1 MRTPKHALAIAAGCL
16 LLPAAPLPAQ
26 HDGPAS
32 DRFTLRDV
40 FELEWAADPQI
51 SPDGKRV
58 VFARSGF
65 DIMKDGQ
72 HSSLWVV
79 NSDGSDLRPLL
90 APGREASSPRWS
102 PDGGRLLYVSSVA
115 GRSEL
120 FVRWMDTGQE
130 TNLTQLAESPG
141 GLAWSPDGNWVAF
154 TMFVPEQTKP
164 FAELPSAPPGADWGP
179 PIKFIE
185 ALNYRADGAGYLRK
199 GHRHIFLLP
208 ALGGTPRQL
217 TDGPFDDGAPRW
229 APDGRALLF
238 SANRV
243 EGGEYDPNESEIYE
257 VTVPG
262 GAIRALTHHKGPD
275 GSPVISPDG
284 KLIAHTGFD
293 DRDQGYQVTHLYVM
307 NRDGSGSRML
317 AGTLDRD
324 VMDPLWSRDGQGL
337 FFQYDDNGDTRA
349 AYVTLGGALKP
360 VAANLGGL
368 SIDRPYGG
376 SSFSLAADGSIA
388 FTLAAPEHPAD
399 VAVARPGQPVQ
410 RLTRLND
417 DLFAAKQLGA
427 VEEIW
432 YRSGFDQRR
441 VQGWIV
447 KPPGFD
453 PQRKYPLIL
462 EIHGGPFANYGP
474 RFAAD
479 IQLYAAA
486 GYVVLY
492 TNPRGS
498 TGYGEEFG
506 NLIHHDYSDHDYDD
520 LMTGVDSV
528 IARGYVSADNLFV
541 TGGSGGGVLTAWIV
555 GHTNRFRAAVVAKPV
570 INWASFVLTADGLP
584 FFSRYWFPGVPWD
597 KQYLEQYGRRSPLS
611 YVGSVTTPT
620 MLVTGEVDWRTPSSE
635 AEQFYGALRLRHIP
649 TAMMRIPDAS
659 HEIWEKPSNLIAK
672 VAYIL
677 AWFEKY
683 RHE

>member
-1 MRTPKHALAIAAGCL
+1 MTLRRILACGAAACL
-16 LLPAAPLPAQ
+16 AAAPTRAQ
-26 HDGPAS
+26 TTQP

-40 FELEWAADPQI
+40 FELEWGADPQI

-72 HSSLWVV
+72 HSALWTV
-79 NSDGSDLRPLL
+79 NSDGSELRPLL
-90 APGREASSPRWS
+90 APGREAGSPRWS
-102 PDGGRLLYVSSVA
+102 PEGGRLLYVSSVD
-115 GRSEL
+115 GHSEL

-130 TNLTQLAESPG
+130 TNLTRLAESPG
-141 GLAWSPDGNWVAF
+141 GLAWSPDGAWVAF
-154 TMFVPEQTKP
+154 TMFVPEQGKP
-164 FAELPSAPPGADWGP
+164 FAELPAPPPGADWGP
-179 PIKFIE
+179 PIKFIDE
-185 ALNYRADGAGYLRK
+185 LNYRADGAGYLRK

-208 ALGGTPRQL
+208 AQGGTPRQL

-229 APDGRALLF
+229 APDGRALVF

-243 EGGEYDPNESEIYE
+243 AGGEYDPNEAEVYE
-257 VTVPG
+257 LTVPG
-262 GAIRALTHHKGPD
+262 GVVRALTQRKGPD
-275 GSPVISPDG
+275 GSPVVSPDG
-284 KLIAHTGFD
+284 KLIAYTGFD
-293 DRDQGYQVTHLYVM
+293 DRDQGYQVTHLYIM
-307 NRDGSGSRML
+307 NRDGSGSRLL

-324 VMDPLWSRDGQGL
+324 VVDPVWSRDGLGL
-337 FFQYDDNGDTRA
+337 FFQYDDRGDTRIA
-349 AYVTLGGALKP
+349 WVGLNGELKQ
-360 VAANLGGL
+360 VAAGAGGL

-376 SSFSLAADGSIA
+376 SSFSVAADGRVA
-388 FTLAAPEHPAD
+388 FTLASPEHPAD
-399 VAVARPGQPVQ
+399 IALARAGQPVQ

-417 DLFAAKQLGA
+417 DLFGAKQLGT

-432 YRSGFDQRR
+432 YPSGFDQRKI
-441 VQGWIV
+441 QGWIV

-453 PQRKYPLIL
+453 PRRKYSLVL

-474 RFAAD
+474 RFGAD

-506 NLIHHDYSDHDYDD
+506 NLIHHDYPDHDYDD

-528 IARGYVSADNLFV
+528 IARGYAAPDSLFV

-555 GHTNRFRAAVVAKPV
+555 GHTRRFRAAVVAKPV
-570 INWASFVLTADGLP
+570 INWSSFVLTADGLP
-584 FFSRYWFPGVPWD
+584 FFSRYWFAGVPWKKENFD
-597 KQYLEQYGRRSPLS
+597 QYASRSPLS
-611 YVGSVTTPT
+611 YVENVTTPT

-635 AEQFYGALRLRHIP
+635 AEQFYGALRLRHVP

-677 AWFEKY
+677 AWFDRY
-683 RHE
+683 RHPGAP

>member
-1 MRTPKHALAIAAGCL
+1 MILGRIFLCGTATCVAVA
-16 LLPAAPLPAQ
+16 PARAQTAQPPA
-26 HDGPAS
+26 

-51 SPDGKRV
+51 SPDGRRV

-72 HSSLWVV
+72 RSALWVV
-79 NSDGSDLRPLL
+79 NSDGSELRPLL
-90 APGREASSPRWS
+90 APGREAGTPRWS
-102 PDGGRLLYVSSVA
+102 PDGGRLLYVSSVE
-115 GRSEL
+115 GHSEL

-130 TNLTQLAESPG
+130 TNLTKLAESPG

-154 TMFVPEQTKP
+154 TMFVPEQPKP
-164 FAELPSAPPGADWGP
+164 FAELPAPPPGADWGP
-179 PIKFIE
+179 PIKFIDE
-185 ALNYRADGAGYLRK
+185 LNYRADGAGYLRK

-208 ALGGTPRQL
+208 ALGGTPRRL
-217 TDGPFDDGAPRW
+217 TDGPFDDGTPRW

-257 VTVPG
+257 VTLPG
-262 GAIRALTHHKGPD
+262 GAIRALTHRKGPD
-275 GSPVISPDG
+275 SSPQISPDG
-284 KLIAHTGFD
+284 KLIAYTGFD

-324 VMDPLWSRDGQGL
+324 VVDPLWSRDGQGL
-337 FFQYDDNGDTRA
+337 FFQYDDSGDTRVG
-349 AYVTLGGALKP
+349 YLTLGGTLKP
-360 VAANLGGL
+360 VVASLGGL

-376 SSFSLAADGSIA
+376 SSYSLAADGSIA
-388 FTLAAPEHPAD
+388 FTLAGPEHPAD
-399 VAVARPGQPVQ
+399 VAVARAGQPAQ

-417 DLFAAKQLGA
+417 DLFAAKPLGA

-453 PQRKYPLIL
+453 PARRYPLLL

-506 NLIHHDYSDHDYDD
+506 NLIHHDYPNHDYDD

-570 INWASFVLTADGLP
+570 INWSSFVLTADGLP

-597 KQYLEQYGRRSPLS
+597 KQNFEQYARRSPLS

-635 AEQFYGALRLRHIP
+635 AEQFYGALRLRHVP

>member
-1 MRTPKHALAIAAGCL
+1 MILGRIFLCGTATCVAVA
-16 LLPAAPLPAQ
+16 PARAQSTQPPAE
-26 HDGPAS
+26 
-32 DRFTLRDV
+32 RFTLRDV

-51 SPDGKRV
+51 SPDGRRV

-72 HSSLWVV
+72 RSALWVV
-79 NSDGSDLRPLL
+79 NSDGSELRPLL
-90 APGREASSPRWS
+90 APGREAGTPRWS
-102 PDGGRLLYVSSVA
+102 PDGGRLLYVSSVE
-115 GRSEL
+115 GHSEL

-130 TNLTQLAESPG
+130 TNLTKLAESPG

-154 TMFVPEQTKP
+154 TMFVPEQPKP
-164 FAELPSAPPGADWGP
+164 FAELPAPPPGADWGP
-179 PIKFIE
+179 PIKFIDE
-185 ALNYRADGAGYLRK
+185 LNYRADGAGYLRK

-208 ALGGTPRQL
+208 ALGGTPRRL

-257 VTVPG
+257 VTLPG
-262 GAIRALTHHKGPD
+262 GAIRALTHRKGPD
-275 GSPVISPDG
+275 GSPQISPDG
-284 KLIAHTGFD
+284 KLIAYTGFD

-324 VMDPLWSRDGQGL
+324 VVDPLWSRDGQGL
-337 FFQYDDNGDTRA
+337 FFQYDDSGDTRVG
-349 AYVTLGGALKP
+349 YLTLGGTLKP
-360 VAANLGGL
+360 VVASLGGL

-376 SSFSLAADGSIA
+376 SSYSLAADGSIA
-388 FTLAAPEHPAD
+388 FTLAGPEHPAD
-399 VAVARPGQPVQ
+399 VAVARAGQPAQ

-453 PQRKYPLIL
+453 PARRYPLLL

-506 NLIHHDYSDHDYDD
+506 NLIHHDYPNHDYDD

-570 INWASFVLTADGLP
+570 INWSSFVLTADGLP
-584 FFSRYWFPGVPWD
+584 FFSRYWFSGVPWD
-597 KQYLEQYGRRSPLS
+597 KQNFEQYARRSPLS

-635 AEQFYGALRLRHIP
+635 EEQFYGELRLRHVP